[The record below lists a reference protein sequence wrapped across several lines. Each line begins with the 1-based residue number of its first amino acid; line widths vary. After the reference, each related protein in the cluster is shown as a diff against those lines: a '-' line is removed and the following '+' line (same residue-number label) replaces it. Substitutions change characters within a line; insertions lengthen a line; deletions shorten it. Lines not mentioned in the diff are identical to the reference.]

1 MSKHPDIR
9 TPHAASRAIL
19 PAPPSGRGH
28 SALAH
33 AATRAISPAS
43 PSGRAHPAPAHTA
56 SRVISAAPPSGRG
69 HSALARAARRAVFT
83 TVAAALATFLTSC
96 ATLSVPPLPDP
107 IRPAK
112 ADAADQAEAPE
123 VAEEAAPEFRVSRP
137 PGVVVQEAV
146 AEGIA
151 DRLGQGLTGDPI
163 ALSFHDIPLVA
174 FINEVFGHQLGMS
187 FAIDPALQ
195 GKTDLVT
202 LRLMEPIP
210 PSQLFS
216 TARRVLQSY
225 GVDIQE
231 EDGILNFVARDDIAS
246 REIPLLVS
254 GESLPEVPASHR
266 TIFQLVPLR
275 VAGGNFIQDWLR
287 QTFDSDD
294 LEARVETRQNAIIL
308 RGRREMIERALALI
322 EVFDQPYL
330 RGRYGAIFEPVFT
343 PVGEL
348 ASALR
353 DVLTAEGYAASVG
366 GTGGSIT
373 LVPLEGL
380 NKILVFAADNEGLAH
395 VEDWARSLDTR
406 RQEAIEEATFTYQ
419 VRNTAAES
427 LTETLNAVLALQ
439 SGEGTVTQTANQSIS
454 DAFDAQDGSRR
465 NPGGRIVADPN
476 RNVLLFH
483 GSGKEWAAIL
493 EVIRELDQPVPS
505 VLIEV
510 LIAEITL
517 TNDEG
522 AGFEFSFDGMLDR
535 YGISGGTLGAL
546 GIKAKG
552 LSLRGFNNLGET
564 RAALNFFFEESRVAI
579 RSRPRLMV
587 KSGESANIDVGN
599 EIPVISAIA
608 DTGVQTGGSTNVLQ
622 QVTYRKTG
630 VQLEITPIVQANG
643 LVDLEISQQFSE
655 ARPGAG
661 TSIDGSPTILNRQLS
676 TTLTLKDGGSVLM
689 GGLISNNQNDGRGGV
704 PVVGRLPW
712 IGRLFSSQ
720 NLLTDRTELAVLVI
734 PYVVADHQEGQTLT
748 NTIRQNLD
756 LHQQLTT
763 PTP

>member
-1 MSKHPDIR
+1 MSKQPGAHTLRRLD
-9 TPHAASRAIL
+9 TRAFPPI
-19 PAPPSGRGH
+19 PSGQE
-28 SALAH
+28 
-33 AATRAISPAS
+33 
-43 PSGRAHPAPAHTA
+43 HPAPAHA
-56 SRVISAAPPSGRG
+56 AKRAAPPLPWGRG
-69 HSALARAARRAVFT
+69 HLALARTARRVIATAF
-83 TVAAALATFLTSC
+83 TVAVATLLTAC
-96 ATLSVPPLPDP
+96 ATLTVPPLPDP

-112 ADAADQAEAPE
+112 TDAADDAQAPE

-163 ALSFHDIPLVA
+163 ALSFHDIPLIA
-174 FINEVFGHQLGMS
+174 FINEVFSNQLGMS
-187 FAIDPALQ
+187 FAIDPDLQ

-254 GESLPEVPASHR
+254 GATLPEVPASHR

-287 QTFDSDD
+287 QTFDGDD

-308 RGRREMIERALALI
+308 QGRREMIERAHALI

-330 RGRYGAIFEPVFT
+330 RGRHGAIFEPVFT

-353 DVLTAEGYAASVG
+353 DVLAAEGYAASVG

-373 LVPLEGL
+373 LVPLEGV
-380 NKILVFAADNEGLAH
+380 NKILVFAADNEALAH
-395 VEDWARSLDTR
+395 VEEWARTLDAR

-419 VRNTAAES
+419 VRNTDAES

-439 SGEGTVTQTANQSIS
+439 AGDGAGFAQTANESIS
-454 DAFDAQDGSRR
+454 DAFDAQEGNRR
-465 NPGGRIVADPN
+465 NPGGRIVSDPN
-476 RNVLLFH
+476 RNILLFH

-493 EVIRELDQPVPS
+493 DVIKELDKPVPS

-522 AGFEFSFDGMLDR
+522 AGFEFSFQGMLDK
-535 YGISGGTLGAL
+535 YGISGGTVGAL
-546 GIKAKG
+546 GLKAKG
-552 LSLRGFNNLGET
+552 LSLRAYNNLGET

-587 KSGESANIDVGN
+587 KSGEAANIDVGN

-608 DTGVQTGGSTNVLQ
+608 DTGVQVGGSSNVLQ

-630 VQLEITPIVQANG
+630 VQLEITPVVQANG
-643 LVDLEISQQFSE
+643 LVDLDISQQFSE

-676 TTLTLKDGGSVLM
+676 TSLTLKDGGSVLM
-689 GGLISNNQNDGRGGV
+689 GGLISNNQNDGRGGI
-704 PVVGRLPW
+704 PVIGRLPW
-712 IGRLFSSQ
+712 VGRLFSSQ

-734 PYVVADHQEGQTLT
+734 PYVVADHQEGQDLT
-748 NTIRQNLD
+748 KAIRNDLE
-756 LHQQLTT
+756 LHQQYGQ
-763 PTP
+763 PNP

>member
-1 MSKHPDIR
+1 MSTQPGAHARAFRR
-9 TPHAASRAIL
+9 TPMRALTGASAV
-19 PAPPSGRGH
+19 APQLLFTSRLL
-28 SALAH
+28 ALALASVL
-33 AATRAISPAS
+33 AA
-43 PSGRAHPAPAHTA
+43 
-56 SRVISAAPPSGRG
+56 
-69 HSALARAARRAVFT
+69 
-83 TVAAALATFLTSC
+83 C
-96 ATLSVPPLPDP
+96 ATLTVPPLPEP

-112 ADAADQAEAPE
+112 ADAGDEAQAPD

-137 PGVVVQEAV
+137 PGVIVQEAV

-163 ALSFHDIPLVA
+163 ALSFHDIPLIA
-174 FINEVFGHQLGMS
+174 FINEVFSNQLGMS
-187 FAIDPALQ
+187 FAIDPDLQ

-210 PSQLFS
+210 PPQLFS

-254 GESLPEVPASHR
+254 GETLPEVPASHR

-275 VAGGNFIQDWLR
+275 VAGGNAIQDWLR

-308 RGRREMIERALALI
+308 QGRREMLERALAII

-330 RGRYGAIFEPVFT
+330 RGRHGAIFEPVFT

-348 ASALR
+348 ASSLR
-353 DVLTAEGYAASVG
+353 DVLAAEGYAASVG
-366 GTGGSIT
+366 GTGGAIT
-373 LVPLEGL
+373 LVPLESL
-380 NKILVFAADNEGLAH
+380 NKILVFAADSEGLAH
-395 VEDWARSLDTR
+395 VEDWARALDAR
-406 RQEAIEEATFTYQ
+406 RQEAIEAATFTYQ

-439 SGEGTVTQTANQSIS
+439 AGDGTALQTAGESIS

-465 NPGGRIVADPN
+465 NPGGRIVSDPN
-476 RNVLLFH
+476 RNILLFH

-493 EVIRELDQPVPS
+493 DVIKELDKPVPS

-522 AGFEFSFDGMLDR
+522 AGFEFSFQGMLDK
-535 YGISGGTLGAL
+535 YGISGGTVGAL
-546 GIKAKG
+546 GLKAKG
-552 LSLRGFNNLGET
+552 LSLRAYNNLGQT

-579 RSRPRLMV
+579 RSRPSLMV
-587 KSGESANIDVGN
+587 KSGDSANIDVGN

-608 DTGVQTGGSTNVLQ
+608 DTGVQVGGSSNVLQ

-630 VQLEITPIVQANG
+630 VQLEITPVVQANG
-643 LVDLEISQQFSE
+643 LVDLGISQQFSE
-655 ARPGAG
+655 ARPNAG

-676 TTLTLKDGGSVLM
+676 TALTLKDGGSVLM
-689 GGLISNNQNDGRGGV
+689 GGLISNNQSDGRGGI
-704 PVVGRLPW
+704 PVIGRLPW
-712 IGRLFSSQ
+712 VGRLFSSQ
-720 NLLTDRTELAVLVI
+720 NLLTDRTELAILVI
-734 PYVVADHQEGQTLT
+734 PYVVADHQEGQDLT
-748 NTIRQNLD
+748 EAIRNDLE
-756 LHQQLTT
+756 LHQQLSN
-763 PTP
+763 PIR

>member
-1 MSKHPDIR
+1 MSKQSG
-9 TPHAASRAIL
+9 AQARAFRQ
-19 PAPPSGRGH
+19 APKR
-28 SALAH
+28 AL
-33 AATRAISPAS
+33 TRAS
-43 PSGRAHPAPAHTA
+43 
-56 SRVISAAPPSGRG
+56 
-69 HSALARAARRAVFT
+69 
-83 TVAAALATFLTSC
+83 TVASQLLFVFRLLTLTLASVLTAC
-96 ATLSVPPLPDP
+96 ATLSVPPLPEP

-112 ADAADQAEAPE
+112 ADTGDEAQAPE
-123 VAEEAAPEFRVSRP
+123 VAEEAVPEFRVSRP

-163 ALSFHDIPLVA
+163 ALSFHDVPLVA

-187 FAIDPALQ
+187 FAVDPDLQ

-202 LRLMEPIP
+202 LRLTKPVP

-231 EDGILNFVARDDIAS
+231 EEGILNFVARDDIAT

-254 GESLPEVPASHR
+254 GATLPEVPASHR

-308 RGRREMIERALALI
+308 QGRREMLERALALI

-330 RGRYGAIFEPVFT
+330 RGRHGVIFEPVFT

-348 ASALR
+348 ASSLR
-353 DVLTAEGYAASVG
+353 DVLAAEGYAVSVG
-366 GTGGSIT
+366 TTGGSIT
-373 LVPLEGL
+373 LVPLEGV
-380 NKILVFAADNEGLAH
+380 NKILVFAADDEALAH
-395 VEDWARSLDTR
+395 VEEWARTLDAR
-406 RQEAIEEATFTYQ
+406 RQESIEEATFTYQ
-419 VRNTAAES
+419 VRNTDAES

-439 SGEGTVTQTANQSIS
+439 AGDAVGFPQTANESIS
-454 DAFDAQDGSRR
+454 DAFDAQEGSRR
-465 NPGGRIVADPN
+465 NPGGRIVSDPN
-476 RNVLLFH
+476 RNILLFH

-493 EVIRELDQPVPS
+493 DVIKELDKPVPS

-522 AGFEFSFDGMLDR
+522 AGFEFSFQGMLDK

-546 GIKAKG
+546 GLKAKG
-552 LSLRGFNNLGET
+552 LSLRAYNNLGQT

-579 RSRPRLMV
+579 RSRPSVMV

-608 DTGVQTGGSTNVLQ
+608 DTGVQVGGSSNVLQ

-630 VQLEITPIVQANG
+630 VQLEITPVVQANG
-643 LVDLEISQQFSE
+643 LVDLDISQQFSE
-655 ARPGAG
+655 ARPNAG
-661 TSIDGSPTILNRQLS
+661 TSIDGSPTILNRQL
-676 TTLTLKDGGSVLM
+676 TTALTLKDGGSVLM
-689 GGLISNNQNDGRGGV
+689 GGLISNNQSDGRGGI
-704 PVVGRLPW
+704 PVIGRLPW
-712 IGRLFSSQ
+712 VGRLFSSQ
-720 NLLTDRTELAVLVI
+720 NLLTDRTELAILVI
-734 PYVVADHQEGQTLT
+734 PYVVADHQEGQDLT
-748 NTIRQNLD
+748 EAIRAD
-756 LHQQLTT
+756 LELHHQYSQ
-763 PTP
+763 PQR